1 MNDFEEQFQDKL
13 TSQQSPLSAQ
23 DRSDLWDSI
32 STELDT
38 EAYRANGMGKRKRVA
53 GWMALAGFVAA
64 IGWGVYPLEDIRNRT
79 ETVKE
84 KKSVATE
91 KASGNSF
98 LKADIPATTR
108 VSVST
113 SERQSQPRKVVT
125 AYAENTIESPP
136 NDEVKVAS
144 TFAASPTQ
152 VSLKREDALVPVEI
166 SLDVLEPQVPRE
178 LSTLF
183 GPELIP
189 FARPTD
195 EGFQGDKPEKSAL
208 NVRIYQ
214 GPTWSQFNYLERD
227 GADLVAKNKNMKAG
241 GSWGFGGMI
250 EFQAKNQ
257 HWGVGVEWNE
267 YIHRLDYEGTF
278 EEFMTVND
286 VLLEVE
292 LDPVTGDTLS
302 TMSGMADVIVLA
314 QRRVLHHNRLRAIS
328 IPIEWQKQWAITPVF
343 QGEMA
348 LGALIHWRSF
358 VNGRTFTGQEGIFA
372 DYAAVEFP
380 SNRFSLAPLVRG
392 HLSYNLAP
400 DWSVGLSFRVS
411 AQKHASR
418 PLESFP
424 DQSGHF
430 TGRLLTG
437 NLHFSIQHEIH

>member
-1 MNDFEEQFQDKL
+1 MNDFEKQFQDKL
-13 TSQQSPLSAQ
+13 TSQQSPLSPQ
-23 DRSDLWDSI
+23 DSSDLWDSI
-32 STELDT
+32 STELDSD
-38 EAYRANGMGKRKRVA
+38 ADRAKGKRKRKRVA
-53 GWMALAGFVAA
+53 SWMALAGLFAA
-64 IGWGVYPLEDIRNRT
+64 IGWGVYPTEDMSNLA

-91 KASGNSF
+91 KASENSF
-98 LKADIPATTR
+98 MKADIQAASR

-113 SERQSQPRKVVT
+113 SERQNQPRKVVA
-125 AYAENTIESPP
+125 AYTENTIESPP
-136 NDEVKVAS
+136 NDEVKVAATS
-144 TFAASPTQ
+144 AASPTQ
-152 VSLKREDALVPVEI
+152 VSLKREDAVIPVEI
-166 SLDVLEPQVPRE
+166 SLDVLEPQVSRQ

-183 GPELIP
+183 GPVLIP

-195 EGFQGDKPEKSAL
+195 EQFQGHKPEKSAL

-214 GPTWSQFNYLERD
+214 GPTWSQFKYLERD

-278 EEFMTVND
+278 EEIMTVND

-314 QRRVLHHNRLRAIS
+314 KRRVLHHNRLRAIS

-358 VNGRTFTGQEGIFA
+358 VNGRTFTGQEGIFS

-380 SNRFSLAPLVRG
+380 SNRFFFAPLVRG
-392 HLSYNLAP
+392 HLSYDLAP

-411 AQKHASR
+411 AQKHASL

-424 DQSGHF
+424 EQSGHF

>member
-1 MNDFEEQFQDKL
+1 MNDFEKQFQDKL
-13 TSQQSPLSAQ
+13 TSQQSPLSPQ
-23 DRSDLWDSI
+23 DSSDLWDSI
-32 STELDT
+32 STELDSD
-38 EAYRANGMGKRKRVA
+38 ADRAKGKRKRKRVA
-53 GWMALAGFVAA
+53 SWMALAGLFAA
-64 IGWGVYPLEDIRNRT
+64 IGWGVYPTEDMSNRA

-91 KASGNSF
+91 KASENSF
-98 LKADIPATTR
+98 MKADIQAATR

-113 SERQSQPRKVVT
+113 SERQNQPRKVAA
-125 AYAENTIESPP
+125 AYTENTIESPP
-136 NDEVKVAS
+136 NDEVKVAA

-152 VSLKREDALVPVEI
+152 VRLKREDAVIPVEI
-166 SLDVLEPQVPRE
+166 SLDVLEPQVSRQ

-183 GPELIP
+183 GPVLIP

-195 EGFQGDKPEKSAL
+195 EQFQGHKPEKSAL

-214 GPTWSQFNYLERD
+214 GPTWSQFKYLERD

-314 QRRVLHHNRLRAIS
+314 KRRVLHHNRLRAIS

-380 SNRFSLAPLVRG
+380 SNRFSFAPLVRG
-392 HLSYNLAP
+392 HLSYDLAP
-400 DWSVGLSFRVS
+400 DWSVGLSFRMS
-411 AQKHASR
+411 AQKYASL

-424 DQSGHF
+424 EQSGHF